1 MKTLA
6 FLFQWLLGAA
16 AAIPIAVLIL
26 WLLEVIKVEVFI
38 R

>member
-6 FLFQWLLGAA
+6 LLLQWLLGAA

-26 WLLEVIKVEVFI
+26 WLLEMIKVEVFI

>member
-6 FLFQWLLGAA
+6 ILLQWLLGAA

-26 WLLEVIKVEVFI
+26 WLLEMIKVEVLI